1 MPKPEDLLVNL
12 ISLKGKR
19 ALITGSA
26 SGIGKAIAD
35 RFAEAGA
42 DLILVDIDD
51 KNLIKT
57 AGDLKVWKVNVIP
70 KKVDLSKKRE
80 IDQLWKDIEGFE
92 PDILVNNAGIYPF
105 RDFLEVDE
113 AFYHKVHAINLEAVL
128 WMCQQMIRAKEKQGG
143 VIINVSSIEAVLPFK
158 KSMVHYDASKA
169 GVIGLTRGLAKD
181 FSDKGFRIN
190 ALIPGGIAT
199 PGTKGAAM
207 EFLKGNFGLAKTGYD
222 FMSRLPMG
230 RWGNPDEVAK
240 AAIFLASD
248 LSSYITGVFLAVDG
262 GFLSA

>member
-1 MPKPEDLLVNL
+1 MLKSEKPLIDL
-12 ISLKGKR
+12 ISLKGKW

-26 SGIGKAIAD
+26 SGIGRSIAN

-42 DLILVDIDD
+42 NLILVDIDET
-51 KNLIKT
+51 KLAKVIEE
-57 AGDLKVWKVNVIP
+57 LKVWNVMLIS
-70 KKVDLSKKRE
+70 KKIDLSQKHD
-80 IDQLWKDIEGFE
+80 IDKLWKEIKGNE

-113 AFYHKVHAINLEAVL
+113 AFYKNVHAINLEAVL
-128 WMCQQMIRAKEKQGG
+128 WMCQYMIRANENKGG
-143 VIINVSSIEAVLPFK
+143 IIINVSSIEAVLPFK
-158 KSMVHYDASKA
+158 KGMIHYDASKA

-181 FSDKGFRIN
+181 FSEKGFRVN

-207 EFLKGNFGLAKTGYD
+207 EFFKGNFSLAKTGYD
-222 FMSRLPMG
+222 FLSRLPIG
-230 RWGNPDEVAK
+230 RWGKPDEVAR

-248 LSSYITGVFLAVDG
+248 LSSYITGAILVVDG